1 MGRSVGFSITLQQNN
16 PLPKSSH
23 RASNTKLPT
32 PNSSNSQ
39 PPQLHQTPNFFKPLT
54 PTKLPTSSNHSNS
67 WLPQIS
73 EALQILLRFTKPLS
87 SDFQYR
93 STCYSKNSHYSSG
106 TCYEL
111 STPQHYP
118 QNALLGT
125 TSCLNQSSTQTQQSD
140 KRHRHTIKSSKH
152 KTRYAA
158 SWAQN

>member
-39 PPQLHQTPNFFKPLT
+39 PPQPHQTPNFFKPLN
-54 PTKLPTSSNHSNS
+54 PTKLPTSSNPSNS

-73 EALQILLRFTKPLS
+73 ETLQISPCFTKPLS
-87 SDFQYR
+87 SDFQYQ
-93 STCYSKNSHYSSG
+93 TPCASKNSHYSSG

-111 STPQHYP
+111 SSPQHYP

-125 TSCLNQSSTQTQQSD
+125 TSCLNQSSTQTQQPD
-140 KRHRHTIKSSKH
+140 KRLRHTIKSSKH
-152 KTRYAA
+152 KTRSVAL
-158 SWAQN
+158 